1 MTENDYIAEYVKE
14 KLPSILNTADFR
26 IWKCIKTV
34 SNVVGEIT
42 DTLVEAFRNIDYE
55 ELEAYMEEQEDDES
69 NDG

>member
-34 SNVVGEIT
+34 SNVVDEIT
-42 DTLVEAFRNIDYE
+42 DTLVEAFRNIDVG
-55 ELEAYMEEQEDDES
+55 ELEAYMEEQEDEDV
-69 NDG
+69 